1 MIAKCNCNQCSTHLE
16 FDSANAGQVI
26 NCPTCGMETTLYVP
40 PPPAPKSATPI
51 SNPQEHQFPP
61 AESLKQIRHQTCYQ
75 TLRSLI
81 NILQIFCFIFAGLI
95 ALGALASIFDYS
107 QIKTAVKTADGEATM
122 AMMVFGG
129 RILLGLAGAIVFV
142 FLAIAGKQS
151 ALLLVD
157 IADCQI
163 RLAGKAR

>member
-1 MIAKCNCNQCSTHLE
+1 MIARCKCNHCPAHLE
-16 FDSANAGQVI
+16 FDSANAGQLI
-26 NCPTCGMETTLYVP
+26 NCQTCGMETTLYVPP

-81 NILQIFCFIFAGLI
+81 NILQFFCFIFAGLI
-95 ALGALASIFDYS
+95 ALGALASVFDYS
-107 QIKTAVKTADGEATM
+107 HIKTADGESAESM
-122 AMMVFGG
+122 SKIVFGG